1 MRGTWLLES
10 TDQVVRL
17 ICMWMEVKPV
27 IERTR
32 DEDEAGEVDCEAERE
47 DDGEPDVAQGA
58 DGTGSEMARL
68 LGPPLVLGAPEPEL
82 EGGVGCGAL
91 AERGLRWGALAPG
104 GDRSARRRLRG
115 PCVSTRAGLVGSM

>member
-1 MRGTWLLES
+1 MATVQDEAPIGMRL
-10 TDQVVRL
+10 
-17 ICMWMEVKPV
+17 EVKPASETTENEV
-27 IERTR
+27 
-32 DEDEAGEVDCEAERE
+32 EAGVVDCEAEQGG
-47 DDGEPDVAQGA
+47 DGGPDVAQGA
-58 DGTGSEMARL
+58 DGAGSEVARL